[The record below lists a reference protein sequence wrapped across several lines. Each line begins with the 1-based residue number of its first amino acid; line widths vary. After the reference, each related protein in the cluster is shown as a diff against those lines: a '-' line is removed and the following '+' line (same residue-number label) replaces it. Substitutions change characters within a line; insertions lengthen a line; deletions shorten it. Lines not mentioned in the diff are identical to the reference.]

1 VGTAAPSR
9 GRGHAGQAAPRRQA
23 GLKSLALS
31 GKDGSV
37 ELKSVRIQNY
47 RSIDD
52 SGVVPIKDVTCLVG
66 KNESGKTAFL
76 HALHLL
82 NPLNP
87 INGKTAFH
95 DVMDFPSKR
104 FSAYRKI
111 RDDSP
116 ADVVTAVFELSD
128 SELKVIEE
136 DLGDGV
142 LTSRDITVMTGY
154 YGHRKYRSDYATAR
168 AIGHLISRIE
178 VSAPDKQA
186 VEAVTTIAELLDALK
201 AIAAPHSSVTEMISW
216 IESWREQSLGVHL
229 VDTYFE
235 GWLPRFFYF
244 SDYSTMRGRVS
255 LPHLRA
261 KEESGLAD
269 EADKT
274 FLSLLRTAN
283 ADLSDFDIVDFEA
296 LTRELEGVANG
307 ITEDAFTYWRQN
319 PGLRVTMQMS
329 PGNPGDGPP
338 LDRGPVLNVRIYNPK
353 HAVTV
358 PFDERSR
365 GFVWFFSFYAYFSNI
380 AEDPLRGT
388 ILLLDEPGLNLHAT
402 GQRDVLAFIEHKLAP
417 KHQVIYTTH
426 SPFLVDPRRIDRVR
440 TVQDRDERG
449 TTVNSDAYQTDSET
463 VFPLHA
469 ALSYELAQTLI
480 TGKHTL
486 LVDGP
491 AELLYLQLLSQACQD
506 AGLNSLDPRWV
517 VTPVGGADKVSAF
530 VSLHSSDDLN
540 VAVLVGAGTRDQR
553 RFKALQDS
561 GYLDVT
567 SLVRISDVATGKE
580 ADIEDLLDPALY
592 CALVSGAY
600 AGDLPQG
607 PIKPTDLKSR
617 LPRVTARVEQY
628 FKDNNVA
635 ATFSRYRLAAYFLRE
650 QQTLLPEVSSAA
662 LKRAAKM
669 FDQVNA
675 RLA

>member
-1 VGTAAPSR
+1 MA
-9 GRGHAGQAAPRRQA
+9 
-23 GLKSLALS
+23 ALS
-31 GKDGSV
+31 GKDESV
-37 ELKSVRIQNY
+37 DLKSVRIQNY
-47 RSIDD
+47 RSIED

-87 INGKTAFH
+87 INGKTAFN
-95 DVMDFPSKR
+95 DVMDFPSRR
-104 FSAYRKI
+104 FSAYRKV
-111 RDDSP
+111 RDELP

-142 LTSRDITVMTGY
+142 LSSREVIVMTGY
-154 YGHRKYRSDYATAR
+154 YGHRKYRSDYVTAR
-168 AIGHLISRIE
+168 AIGHLISRAEI
-178 VSAPDKQA
+178 APEDRQA
-186 VEAVTTIAELLDALK
+186 VEAVSTIPELVEALK
-201 AIAAPHSSVTEMISW
+201 AIARPHASVAEVITW

-229 VDTYFE
+229 VDAYFE

-283 ADLSDFDIVDFEA
+283 ADLDDFDILDFEA
-296 LTRELEGVANG
+296 MTRELEGVANG
-307 ITEDAFTYWRQN
+307 ITEDVFTYWRQN

-329 PGNPGDGPP
+329 PGSPEEGPP
-338 LDRGPVLNVRIYNPK
+338 LDRGPLLNVRIYNPK

-380 AEDPLRGT
+380 AEDSRRST

-402 GQRDVLAFIEHKLAP
+402 GQRDVLEFIDRKLAP
-417 KHQVIYTTH
+417 RHQVVYTTH
-426 SPFLVDPRRIDRVR
+426 SPFLVDPRRIGRVR
-440 TVQDRDERG
+440 TVQDRDGG
-449 TTVNSDAYQTDSET
+449 TTVSTDAYQADSET

-469 ALSYELAQTLI
+469 ALSYEMARTLV
-480 TGKHTL
+480 TGKHSL

-491 AELLYLQLLSQACQD
+491 SELLYLQLLSQACQD
-506 AGLNSLDPRWV
+506 AGMKGLDPQWV

-530 VSLHSSDDLN
+530 VSLHDTDDLN
-540 VAVLVGAGTRDQR
+540 LAVLVGASGRDQQ
-553 RFKALQDS
+553 RFKALASS
-561 GYLDVT
+561 GWLDAK
-567 SLVRISDVATGKE
+567 SLIQISDFAAGKE
-580 ADIEDLLDPALY
+580 ADIEDMLDPSLY
-592 CALVSGAY
+592 CAILSGAY
-600 AGDLPQG
+600 ASELAHGAV
-607 PIKPTDLKSR
+607 KPSDLKSR
-617 LPRVTARVEQY
+617 LPRITARAEQY
-628 FKDNNVA
+628 FKDNNLS

-650 QQTLLPEVSSAA
+650 QHTLLPLASATA

-669 FDQVNA
+669 LEGINA
-675 RLA
+675 RLS